1 MTPPVSDYGASTS
14 SRRLDGTRRPSIG
27 SSKTG
32 GGSKGKGR
40 AIDDGDDVEEQDGT
54 DDSRQDGSDLASL
67 KGMSF
72 SIRFTDG
79 TTEDLV
85 DIYVNNGEAV
95 RDVKRRVS
103 SCREARAER

>member
-27 SSKTG
+27 STKS

-40 AIDDGDDVEEQDGT
+40 AIDDNEDVEEQDGANGNR
-54 DDSRQDGSDLASL
+54 DDEDDLASVRGL
-67 KGMSF
+67 SF

-103 SCREARAER
+103 LRYKPQTIQ